1 MRWGVAV
8 VPECDSKGKPETD
21 TGVTGPETALEWP
34 LTMSHRIDQVIESH
48 GSAPA
53 LKDGLG
59 NNLTYEQMAD
69 RVQVIAASLIAAGAG
84 DAASVG
90 VFQTPSAD
98 WICSLLAI
106 MRVGAT
112 YVPLDLRSSM
122 DRLATIAEL
131 AKPAFL
137 LTDASTSAQT
147 AELNLPD
154 AAEIVVSDLVGGEA
168 QADVVLN
175 QAKPEST
182 AIMLFTSGTSGQP
195 KGVLLTHE
203 NLRAQVEGHSRS
215 CDVPS
220 LSSVVLQQSIYS
232 FDMSLDQTF
241 AALAH
246 GGCLVV
252 VPADKRGDPESITTL
267 MAEHGVTYTLATPSE
282 YNTWFTYAR
291 ENLSRCQ
298 AWQAAFAGG
307 EHLTRGLVD
316 QFAGLAREQV
326 PSVRLFNVY
335 GPTEV
340 TVAVTRGEV
349 KHSDLELEYPVPVG
363 SVLPNYRMAV
373 IDERLHAAPVGV
385 TGEVCVGGPGVARGY
400 LPSPGVTQDSFI
412 PGANIHPSLAETGTW
427 YRTGDLGVLRENG
440 TVHIVGRIAGDNQV
454 KLRGFR
460 VEPQEVESVL
470 LSTADGALSQAVV
483 TVRGEAD
490 GRFLAAHVVFAPG
503 VPEDSRPGIVR
514 GLESGLPLPS
524 YMQPAVV
531 VAIDTIPLTRHGKFD
546 RAAIQALPL
555 PDKPEPTPGAADLTG
570 EGKLAALWRR
580 VIPHGIQ
587 ADLTPETG
595 FFEAGGTS
603 LLLVKLQALIK
614 AELNSSPSLA
624 ELIMNSGTL
633 GGMAKVVESRVTP
646 PLDWAAETSVSE
658 LVARPSSST
667 DDAGVA
673 DAEASPIK
681 IVLSGATGY
690 LGRHLLAR
698 LVADPRVDV
707 VTCLVRDV
715 DAAPSA
721 HEAFANPKVQ
731 LIQADLS
738 QPTLSNNTQLSDS
751 ITKNA
756 SAIVH
761 CAANR
766 SFFDNYASL
775 RAINVTSVQQLA
787 QLALSANNVPL
798 HFVSS
803 GATAKYDG
811 MTPPTDGSDGYVASK
826 WAAEE
831 VLRNAAAAHGLR
843 AYLHRPLPLPLPVAI
858 VADGADEKEKEETS
872 DQSTATAAAAAA
884 LLDELVSITRRI
896 SARPDLSVIRG
907 NVDVTPVEKV
917 AEDMAVSIF
926 ASCGVAAA
934 GEKGESGAE
943 GEAVEVVEHEAQNR
957 LPVEELARVVEE
969 DEELRA
975 LPTMDTL
982 VWFGEAKKAGFSQ
995 FMTAQGFV
1003 ISSGEG
1009 ELAAR
1014 R

>member
-1 MRWGVAV
+1 
-8 VPECDSKGKPETD
+8 
-21 TGVTGPETALEWP
+21 
-34 LTMSHRIDQVIESH
+34 
-48 GSAPA
+48 
-53 LKDGLG
+53 
-59 NNLTYEQMAD
+59 MAG
-69 RVQVIAASLIAAGAG
+69 RVQVIAANLIAAGAG
-84 DAASVG
+84 DGAAVG

-98 WICSLLAI
+98 WICSLLAVL
-106 MRVGAT
+106 RVGAT

-131 AKPAFL
+131 AEPAFL

-147 AELNLPD
+147 AGLNLSN
-154 AAEIVVSDLVGGEA
+154 AVEIVVSDLACSEA
-168 QADVVLN
+168 DSNPVPN
-175 QAKPEST
+175 QAKPETT

-220 LSSVVLQQSIYS
+220 LSRVVLQQSIYS

-307 EHLTRGLVD
+307 EHLHRGLID
-316 QFAGLAREQV
+316 QFADLACGQI
-326 PSVRLFNVY
+326 PSLRVFNVY

-349 KHSDLELEYPVPVG
+349 QHSNPELEYPVPVG
-363 SVLPNYRMAV
+363 SVLPNYRIAV
-373 IDERLHAAPVGV
+373 VDERVHAAPVGV
-385 TGEVCVGGPGVARGY
+385 VGEVCVGGPGVARGY
-400 LPSPGVTQDSFI
+400 LASPGVTQDSFI

-440 TVHIVGRIAGDNQV
+440 AVHIVGRIAGDNQV

-460 VEPQEVESVL
+460 VEPQEVEAVL
-470 LSTADGALSQAVV
+470 LSTADGALSDAVV
-483 TVRGEAD
+483 TVRGEGD
-490 GRFLAAHVVFAPG
+490 GRFLAAHVVLAPD
-503 VPEDSRPGIVR
+503 VPEDRRPGIVR
-514 GLESGLPLPS
+514 RLESGLPLPS

-531 VAIDTIPLTRHGKFD
+531 VPIDTIPLTRHGKFD

-555 PDKPEPTPGAADLTG
+555 PDKPEPAPGAADLTD

-580 VIPHGIQ
+580 VIPHGIP
-587 ADLTPETG
+587 AELTPETG

-624 ELIMNSGTL
+624 DLIMNSGTL

-646 PLDWAAETSVSE
+646 PLDWEAETSVSE

-673 DAEASPIK
+673 DAEASPLK
-681 IVLSGATGY
+681 IIISGATGY

-698 LVADPRVDV
+698 LVADPRIGV

-715 DAAPSA
+715 DAASSA
-721 HEAFANPKVQ
+721 HEAFASPKVQ

-738 QPTLSNNTQLSDS
+738 QPMPNNNNDNNNNNNTQFSDAL
-751 ITKNA
+751 TKDA

-775 RAINVTSVQQLA
+775 RAINVTSVKQLA
-787 QLALSANNVPL
+787 QLALFANNAPL

-803 GATAKYDG
+803 GATAKYEG
-811 MTPPTDGSDGYVASK
+811 TAPPTDGSDGYVASK
-826 WAAEE
+826 WAAEQ

-843 AYLHRPLPLPLPVAI
+843 AYLHRPLPLPAATV
-858 VADGADEKEKEETS
+858 VADGAEKEEEQEETS
-872 DQSTATAAAAAA
+872 PTAA

-896 SARPDLSVIRG
+896 GARPDLSVISG
-907 NVDVTPVEKV
+907 NVDVTPVETV

-926 ASCGVAAA
+926 ASCGVAVAS
-934 GEKGESGAE
+934 EEGES
-943 GEAVEVVEHEAQNR
+943 EVVQVVKHEAQHR

-982 VWFGEAKKAGFSQ
+982 VWFGEAKKVGFSQ

-1003 ISSGEG
+1003 IGSGEV

>member
-1 MRWGVAV
+1 
-8 VPECDSKGKPETD
+8 
-21 TGVTGPETALEWP
+21 
-34 LTMSHRIDQVIESH
+34 
-48 GSAPA
+48 

-59 NNLTYEQMAD
+59 NNLTYGQMAG
-69 RVQVIAASLIAAGAG
+69 RVQAIAASLIAAGAG
-84 DAASVG
+84 DGAAVG

-98 WICSLLAI
+98 WICSLLAVL
-106 MRVGAT
+106 RVGAT

-147 AELNLPD
+147 AGLNLSD
-154 AAEIVVSDLVGGEA
+154 AVDIVVSDLAGSEA
-168 QADVVLN
+168 DADPVPN
-175 QAKPEST
+175 QAKAEAT

-203 NLRAQVEGHSRS
+203 NLRAQVEGYSRS
-215 CDVPS
+215 YDVPS
-220 LSSVVLQQSIYS
+220 LSSVVLQQTIYS
-232 FDMSLDQTF
+232 FDMSLDQIF

-246 GGCLVV
+246 GGCLVI

-282 YNTWFTYAR
+282 YNAWFTYAR

-307 EHLTRGLVD
+307 EHLHRGVID
-316 QFAGLAREQV
+316 QFADLAREQV
-326 PSVRLFNVY
+326 LSVRLFNAY

-349 KHSDLELEYPVPVG
+349 KHNNPELEYPVPVG
-363 SVLPNYRMAV
+363 SVLPNYRVAV
-373 IDERLHAAPVGV
+373 VDERVHAAPVGV
-385 TGEVCVGGPGVARGY
+385 VGEVCVGGPGVARGY
-400 LPSPGVTQDSFI
+400 LASPGVTQDSFI

-440 TVHIVGRIAGDNQV
+440 AVHIVGRIAGDNQV

-460 VEPQEVESVL
+460 VEPQEVEAVL
-470 LSTADGALSQAVV
+470 LNTADGALSDAVV
-483 TVRGEAD
+483 TIRGEDD
-490 GRFLAAHVVFAPG
+490 GRFLAAHVMFAPD
-503 VPEDSRPGIVR
+503 VPEDRRPGIVR
-514 GLESGLPLPS
+514 RLQSGLPLPS
-524 YMQPAVV
+524 YMQPAVIV
-531 VAIDTIPLTRHGKFD
+531 PIDTIPLTIRGKFD

-555 PDKPEPTPGAADLTG
+555 PDKPDPAPGAADLTD

-580 VIPHGIQ
+580 VIPHGIP
-587 ADLTPETG
+587 AELTPETG

-624 ELIMNSGTL
+624 DLVMNSGTL

-646 PLDWAAETSVSE
+646 PLDWEAETSVSD

-673 DAEASPIK
+673 DAETSPIK
-681 IVLSGATGY
+681 IILSGATGY

-698 LVADPRVDV
+698 LVADPRIGV

-715 DAAPSA
+715 DAASSA
-721 HEAFANPKVQ
+721 HEAFASPKVQ

-738 QPTLSNNTQLSDS
+738 QPTPNNNNTQLSDALA
-751 ITKNA
+751 KDA

-775 RAINVTSVQQLA
+775 RAINVSSVKQLA
-787 QLALSANNVPL
+787 QLALSANNAPL

-803 GATAKYDG
+803 GATAKYEG
-811 MTPPTDGSDGYVASK
+811 TAPPTDGSDGYVASK
-826 WAAEE
+826 WAAEQ

-843 AYLHRPLPLPLPVAI
+843 AYLHRPLPLPLPAVTV
-858 VADGADEKEKEETS
+858 VADGAEKEGEQEETS
-872 DQSTATAAAAAA
+872 ATAA
-884 LLDELVSITRRI
+884 LLDELVSITGRI
-896 SARPDLSVIRG
+896 GARPDLSVISG

-917 AEDMAVSIF
+917 VEDMAVSIF
-926 ASCGVAAA
+926 TSCDVAVAS
-934 GEKGESGAE
+934 EEGES
-943 GEAVEVVEHEAQNR
+943 EVVQVVKHEAQHR
-957 LPVEELARVVEE
+957 LPVEELARVVEG

-982 VWFGEAKKAGFSQ
+982 VWFGEAKKVGFSQ

-1003 ISSGEG
+1003 IGSGEV